1 MTAGKQWI
9 VARALCELVLSLPR
23 ARVGTFNRP
32 HGGPADTALRT
43 QTLLRSFR
51 RCGPPLTRQLGLDSA
66 IAHAERRAAE
76 AGLPVAVEA
85 PPAGT
90 QNYSTNLKGSE
101 EKEKGRNCL

>member
-23 ARVGTFNRP
+23 ARVAFNRP
-32 HGGPADTALRT
+32 LGGPADTALRT

-51 RCGPPLTRQLGLDSA
+51 HCGPPLTRQLGLDSA
-66 IAHAERRAAE
+66 IAHAENRAAE

-90 QNYSTNLKGSE
+90 QNHSTSLKGSE